1 MRLLV
6 RAGST
11 RERDRPVSDRAPLVS
26 IVTPSLNQGRFIEQT
41 IASVRDQ
48 AYPNIEH
55 IVVDGGSTDETLE
68 ILQRHA
74 GTYPLR
80 WVVERDGGMYEA
92 VNRGMRMARGEI
104 LAYLNTDDLYFP
116 WSVELAVERL
126 LGEGAPELVYGDALL
141 LAEATG
147 QLRAHFQVPPRRSY
161 LLRIGSFAQPATW
174 WRRSLVERIGPFD
187 EGLRFTADLDFYL
200 RATAASEVRH
210 IPEFLAVMR
219 VHPAMATLTQATRI
233 ADENALV
240 RRRHHAG
247 SSPSGGGVLV
257 ERARAWRDRRTSW
270 LRFLIAARRGHGPW
284 ERFVRA
290 GARVDAGRVVLGLL
304 PGIGMRFQWGAIRQT
319 VGTASPVDPRA
330 GVSP

>member
-1 MRLLV
+1 MTV
-6 RAGST
+6 
-11 RERDRPVSDRAPLVS
+11 PVTDRAPLVS

-92 VNRGMRMARGEI
+92 VNRGMRLARGEV

-116 WSVELAVERL
+116 WSVEVAVERL
-126 LGEGAPELVYGDALL
+126 LGAGAPELVYGDALL
-141 LAEATG
+141 LAEETG

-174 WRRSLVERIGPFD
+174 WRRSLLERIGPFD

-200 RATAASEVRH
+200 RATESAQARH

-219 VHPAMATLTQATRI
+219 VHPAMATLTQSARI

-240 RRRHHAG
+240 RRRHLEG
-247 SSPSGGGVLV
+247 SSQAPGGVLL
-257 ERARAWRDRRTSW
+257 ERAMAWRDRRASW
-270 LRFLIAARRGHGPW
+270 LRFLVAARRGHGPW
-284 ERFVRA
+284 ERFLRA
-290 GARVDAGRVVLGLL
+290 GASVDTGRVVMGLL
-304 PGIGMRFQWGAIRQT
+304 PGIGTRFQWDAIRRSE
-319 VGTASPVDPRA
+319 GTTTPAA
-330 GVSP
+330 GK